1 MPYPDIV
8 LYDRRQIGSTRRI
21 PDRFPDDIDAMI
33 VTSDEGNV
41 VRDQDVVAEANIA
54 LDHASGAELHPVA
67 ELDDP
72 VRRPNGYIPGNS
84 QQASSARIPALQ
96 REIDD
101 CSR

>member
-1 MPYPDIV
+1 
-8 LYDRRQIGSTRRI
+8 
-21 PDRFPDDIDAMI
+21 
-33 VTSDEGNV
+33 
-41 VRDQDVVAEANIA
+41 
-54 LDHASGAELHPVA
+54 LHPVA

-72 VRRPNGYIPGNS
+72 VRRPNGYIPRNS